1 MRNLLGFREGD
12 TISGAF
18 REMRPT
24 PALLK
29 IFIALLGL
37 ALAASVWDQFA
48 LLWQI
53 AGAVIVLVM
62 IVDAFTLPKKTLL
75 KAERSLPGRFAL
87 GVPSTVTLTLSH
99 GLRRRLAMEVF
110 DGIPTAA
117 TAPGMPHSL
126 SISPG
131 QFAAVSYEA
140 IFVERGQHTFTPV
153 QTLVS
158 SMLGLWR
165 RLYLIGEPQQ
175 TRAYPN
181 YEPVVRFAMLAMANR
196 VEQMGIIRR
205 RRIGASLDF
214 HQLRDYQDGDVL
226 SKVDWKA
233 TSRRLS
239 LISRDFD
246 EVRNQTVLLVPD
258 CGRRMRALDGSLSQ
272 FDHCLNAMLLIS
284 FIALRQ
290 GDEIGVCG
298 FGGTKKWLPP
308 VKGSHSMPKL
318 LNHLYDYEATSE
330 PSDFIEA
337 AEQVMARQ
345 KRRALVIVLTNLRS
359 EDSSSLATAV
369 HLMQKR
375 HLVLVATLREAE
387 LEAHASQPV
396 QNLADALEFGAMT
409 YYFTERRLLLESL
422 RANRVLTV
430 DEPAQMLPVAL
441 ANRYLDVKAAG
452 KL

>member
-1 MRNLLGFREGD
+1 
-12 TISGAF
+12 
-18 REMRPT
+18 MRPT
-24 PALLK
+24 PVLLK
-29 IFIALLGL
+29 LLTALFGL
-37 ALAASVWDQFA
+37 SLAACVWQQ
-48 LLWQI
+48 LVPLWQL
-53 AGAVIVLVM
+53 AVGALFLVL
-62 IVDAFTLPKKTLL
+62 IVDAFTLPNKRLL
-75 KAERSLPGRFAL
+75 AASRSLPGRFAL
-87 GVPSTVTLTLSH
+87 GVPSQVTLTLSH
-99 GLRRRLAMEVF
+99 HLRRALKMEVF
-110 DGIPTAA
+110 DGIPDAA
-117 TAPGMPHSL
+117 TAPGLPRTV
-126 SISPG
+126 SIAAG
-131 QFAAVSYEA
+131 QFATVGYEA
-140 IFVERGQHTFTPV
+140 LFLERGQHTFAPV
-153 QTLVS
+153 QVLADS
-158 SMLGLWR
+158 RLGLWR
-165 RLYLIGEPQQ
+165 RLYLLGECQQ

-181 YEPVVRFAMLAMANR
+181 YEPVVRFALLATANR

-226 SKVDWKA
+226 SRVDWKA

-258 CGRRMRALDGSLSQ
+258 CGRRMRALDGPLSQ

-298 FGGTKKWLPP
+298 FGGARKWLPP
-308 VKGSHSMPKL
+308 VKGAHSMPKL
-318 LNHLYDYEATSE
+318 LNHLYDYATTSE

-345 KRRALVIVLTNLRS
+345 KRRALVILLTNLRS
-359 EDSSSLATAV
+359 EDSSSLAAAV

-375 HLVLVATLREAE
+375 HLVLVATLRESE
-387 LEAHASQPV
+387 LEERASQPV

-409 YYFTERRLLLESL
+409 NYFSERRLLLEAL
-422 RANRVLTV
+422 RAKKVLTV
-430 DEPAQMLPVAL
+430 DESAQMLPVAL

-452 KL
+452 TL

>member
-1 MRNLLGFREGD
+1 
-12 TISGAF
+12 
-18 REMRPT
+18 MRPT
-24 PALLK
+24 STLLK
-29 IFIALLGL
+29 LLTLLLGL
-37 ALAASVWDQFA
+37 ALAACVWGQFV

-53 AGAVIVLVM
+53 AGGFLLVVM
-62 IVDAFTLPKKTLL
+62 AVDAFSLPKMKQL

-87 GVPSTVTLTLSH
+87 GVPSQVTLTVSH
-99 GLRRRLAMEVF
+99 GLRRKLSLHVF

-117 TAPGMPHSL
+117 TAPGLPHTL
-126 SISPG
+126 VIPPG
-131 QFAAVSYEA
+131 QFSAMTYEA
-140 IFVERGQHTFTPV
+140 VFTERGQHTFTPAHA
-153 QTLVS
+153 LAS
-158 SMLGLWR
+158 SMLGLWQR
-165 RLYLIGEPQQ
+165 RYLIGTAQQ

-181 YEPVVRFAMLAMANR
+181 YEPVVRFALLAMANR

-298 FGGTKKWLPP
+298 FGGTRKWLPP
-308 VKGSHSMPKL
+308 VKGAHSMPKL

-345 KRRALVIVLTNLRS
+345 KRRALVILLTNLRS

-387 LEAHASQPV
+387 LETHASVPV

-409 YYFTERRLLLESL
+409 NYFTERRLLLENL

>member
-1 MRNLLGFREGD
+1 
-12 TISGAF
+12 
-18 REMRPT
+18 MRPT
-24 PALLK
+24 PTLLK
-29 IFIALLGL
+29 LLTALLGL
-37 ALAASVWDQFA
+37 ALAACVWVDFE
-48 LLWQI
+48 LLWKI
-53 AGAVIVLVM
+53 AGAGLIVVM
-62 IVDAFTLPKKTLL
+62 IGDAFTLPRKKHL

-87 GVPSTVTLTLSH
+87 GVPSQVTLTISH
-99 GLRRRLAMEVF
+99 GLGRRLTLEVF

-117 TAPGMPHSL
+117 TAPGLPHTV
-126 SISPG
+126 SITPG
-131 QFAAVSYEA
+131 NFAAVTYEA
-140 IFVERGQHTFTPV
+140 VFVKRGQHTFTPAHA
-153 QTLVS
+153 LAAS
-158 SMLGLWR
+158 RLGLWK
-165 RLYLIGEPQQ
+165 RLYFIGEAQQ

-181 YEPVVRFAMLAMANR
+181 YEPVVRFALLAMANR

-387 LEAHASQPV
+387 LEAHASIPV
-396 QNLADALEFGAMT
+396 QTLAEALEFGAMT
-409 YYFTERRLLLESL
+409 NYFTERRLLLESL

-430 DEPAQMLPVAL
+430 DESAQMLPVAL

>member
-1 MRNLLGFREGD
+1 
-12 TISGAF
+12 
-18 REMRPT
+18 MRPT
-24 PALLK
+24 PTLLK
-29 IFIALLGL
+29 LLTALFGL
-37 ALAASVWDQFA
+37 AVAASVWVQFE
-48 LLWQI
+48 LLWQMGVA
-53 AGAVIVLVM
+53 AGALLMGI
-62 IVDAFTLPKKTLL
+62 DAFTLPRKSILT
-75 KAERSLPGRFAL
+75 AERSLPGRFAL
-87 GVPSTVTLTLSH
+87 GVASQVTLTISHKLSRP
-99 GLRRRLAMEVF
+99 LTLEVF

-117 TAPGMPHSL
+117 TAPKLPHTL
-126 SISPG
+126 LIPAG
-131 QFAAVSYEA
+131 QFSAMTYEA
-140 IFVERGQHTFTPV
+140 VFTERGQHTFMPAHA
-153 QTLVS
+153 LAS
-158 SMLGLWR
+158 SLLGFWKC
-165 RLYLIGEPQQ
+165 LYHIGETQQ

-181 YEPVVRFAMLAMANR
+181 YEPVVRFALLAMANR

-214 HQLRDYQDGDVL
+214 HQLRDYQEGDVL
-226 SKVDWKA
+226 SRVDWKA

-290 GDEIGVCG
+290 GDDVGISG
-298 FGGTKKWLPP
+298 FGGVRKWLPP
-308 VKGSHSMPKL
+308 VKGTHNMPRL
-318 LNHLYDYEATSE
+318 LNHLYDYEASSD

-345 KRRALVIVLTNLRS
+345 KRRALVILLTNLRS
-359 EDSSSLATAV
+359 EDSTTLATAV

-387 LEAHASQPV
+387 LEARACMPV
-396 QNLADALEFGAMT
+396 QNLSDALEFGAMT
-409 YYFTERRLLLESL
+409 HYFTERRALLEKL
-422 RANRVLTV
+422 RGNRVHTV
-430 DEPAQMLPVAL
+430 DESAQMLPVAL

-452 KL
+452 TL

>member
-1 MRNLLGFREGD
+1 
-12 TISGAF
+12 
-18 REMRPT
+18 MRPT
-24 PALLK
+24 PTLLK
-29 IFIALLGL
+29 LLTALLGL
-37 ALAASVWDQFA
+37 ALAACVWVDFE
-48 LLWQI
+48 LLWKI
-53 AGAVIVLVM
+53 AGAGLIVVM
-62 IVDAFTLPKKTLL
+62 IGDAFTLPRKKHL

-87 GVPSTVTLTLSH
+87 GVPSQVTLTISH
-99 GLRRRLAMEVF
+99 GLGRRLTLEVF

-117 TAPGMPHSL
+117 TAPGLPHTV
-126 SISPG
+126 SITPG
-131 QFAAVSYEA
+131 NFAAVTYEA
-140 IFVERGQHTFTPV
+140 VFVKRGQHTFTPAHA
-153 QTLVS
+153 LAA
-158 SMLGLWR
+158 SMLGLWK
-165 RLYLIGEPQQ
+165 RLYFIGEAQQ

-181 YEPVVRFAMLAMANR
+181 YEPVVRFALLAMANR

-337 AEQVMARQ
+337 AEQEC
-345 KRRALVIVLTNLRS
+345 VIV
-359 EDSSSLATAV
+359 
-369 HLMQKR
+369 
-375 HLVLVATLREAE
+375 
-387 LEAHASQPV
+387 
-396 QNLADALEFGAMT
+396 F
-409 YYFTERRLLLESL
+409 RLLFSYCK
-422 RANRVLTV
+422 LTDCCFGSV
-430 DEPAQMLPVAL
+430 H
-441 ANRYLDVKAAG
+441 
-452 KL
+452 